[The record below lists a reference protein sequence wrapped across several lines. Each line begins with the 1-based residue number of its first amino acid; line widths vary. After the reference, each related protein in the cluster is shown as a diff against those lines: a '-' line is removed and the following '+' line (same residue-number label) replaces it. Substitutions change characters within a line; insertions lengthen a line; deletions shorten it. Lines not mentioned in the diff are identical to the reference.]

1 MSKGTKKGAGPS
13 VTPIQTSTH
22 HDHVAVDT
30 SWPEFRNELFA
41 ITDRDEFDAVLDTID
56 KVQKMT
62 WDDVLKTSTKDLRG
76 KRGLN
81 WEPISGQE
89 VGGKQVCSIRVT
101 QRFRARVIR
110 DGRFMRFISLHP
122 DYDSAYR

>member
-1 MSKGTKKGAGPS
+1 M
-13 VTPIQTSTH
+13 TPIQTSTH
-22 HDHVAVDT
+22 QDHVAVDT
-30 SWPEFRNELFA
+30 SWSEFRDELFA
-41 ITDRDEFDAVLDTID
+41 ITDKGEFDAVLDTID

-81 WEPISGQE
+81 WEPISGQI

-101 QRFRARVIR
+101 QSFRARVIR

-122 DYDSAYR
+122 DHDSAYRK

>member
-1 MSKGTKKGAGPS
+1 MIRGKKKGGAVATATQG
-13 VTPIQTSTH
+13 STH
-22 HDHVAVDT
+22 HDHVAIDT
-30 SWPEFRNELFA
+30 SWPEFREELFR
-41 ITDRDEFDAVLDTID
+41 ITDRGEFDALLDTLD

-62 WDDVLKTSTKDLRG
+62 WDDVLKTSTKDPRD

-81 WEPISGQE
+81 WEPISSQQ
-89 VGGKQVCSIRVT
+89 VNGKQVCTIRVT

-122 DYDSAYR
+122 DHDSAYR

>member
-1 MSKGTKKGAGPS
+1 M
-13 VTPIQTSTH
+13 TPIQTSTH

-122 DYDSAYR
+122 DHDSAYR